1 MKKLGLLPRLIIAI
15 ILGILI
21 GLAGQKINVL
31 QILVRIL
38 ITFNG
43 LFGNFLNF
51 VIPLIIMGFVVPGI
65 ADLGDSAGKTL
76 AITAGIAY
84 LSTVIFGSITYFVGS
99 VILPNFIKVG
109 AISFNPED
117 NAGIVLKPFFE
128 SPMDPVFSVTTAL
141 IISFILGVGI
151 AAVKADVLK
160 RAVHEFSDII
170 TKLISV
176 VVIPL
181 LPFHICGIFA
191 NMAFQGTVATVLS
204 VFSKVFIMVIIL
216 HWLTITAQF
225 SFSSSFS
232 GGSPFTKI
240 RTMIPAYMTAIG
252 TQSSAATIP
261 VTLNQTYKIGVNK
274 GIADFVIPLCA
285 TIHLSGSTIT
295 LTSCAMSILMLN
307 GSDVGFQHMFPFI
320 LMLGVTMVA
329 APGVPGGAVMAALG
343 ILQSMLGFTEPMTAL
358 IIALYV
364 AQDSFGTACNITGD
378 AAIACL
384 VNKISG
390 FKLDDKANE
399 QYIDELVKQ

>member
-1 MKKLGLLPRLIIAI
+1 MSKLGLLPRLIIAI
-15 ILGILI
+15 IVGILI
-21 GLAGQKINVL
+21 GLFGPAV
-31 QILVRIL
+31 LVRLL

-51 VIPLIIMGFVVPGI
+51 VIPLIIMGFVIPGI
-65 ADLGDSAGKTL
+65 ADLGDQAGKTL

-84 LSTVIFGSITYFVGS
+84 ASTVIFGTITYFVAS
-99 VILPNFIKVG
+99 VVLPNFIQKG
-109 AISFNPED
+109 AISFNPDD
-117 NAGIVLKPFFE
+117 NAGRVLEPFFE

-151 AAVKADVLK
+151 AAAKADVLK
-160 RAVHEFSDII
+160 KAVHEFSDIV
-170 TKLISV
+170 TKLISAI
-176 VVIPL
+176 VIPL
-181 LPFHICGIFA
+181 LPFHIAGIFA
-191 NMAFQGTVATVLS
+191 NMAYQGTVAVVLS
-204 VFSKVFIMVIIL
+204 VFSKVFIMVLIL
-216 HWLTITAQF
+216 HWLTITAQYTLT
-225 SFSSSFS
+225 SGMA
-232 GGSPFTKI
+232 GGSPFSKI
-240 RTMIPAYMTAIG
+240 KLIFPAYMTAVG

-261 VTLNQTYKIGVNK
+261 VTLNQTYKMGVNK
-274 GIADFVIPLCA
+274 GIADFVVPLCA

-307 GSDVGFQHMFPFI
+307 GSDVSLAHMFPFI

-378 AAIACL
+378 GAIAVI

-390 FKLDDKANE
+390 FKLDPEANRE
-399 QYIDELVKQ
+399 YIDELVKD